1 MKNLS
6 FFILVF
12 FLSFLSP
19 AFAAYDNLY
28 LVGNATEAGWDPD
41 AAIPMEKQEPG
52 IFTWTGTLSD
62 YSIDEGRFKF
72 LVSNKWEP
80 SITCRIDIAGHLLVE
95 SGREYDL
102 YERATANDGFDNAF
116 QVPVTGVY
124 TIRVDLNTMKMV
136 CTGGDVIVRENWEY
150 VRPEIGADGEGHV
163 FPGVC
168 VPFGMVKLGADCG
181 DRTNN
186 SGWGKGGNTRFQ
198 PFACERNRRWSQVWK
213 YFISTDD
220 RRFEPF
226 GLFVGTF

>member
-1 MKNLS
+1 M
-6 FFILVF
+6 
-12 FLSFLSP
+12 FLSP

-41 AAIPMEKQEPG
+41 AAISMEKQEPG

-95 SGREYDL
+95 SGKEYDL

-136 CTGGDVIVRENWEY
+136 CTGGDVIARENWEY

-186 SGWGKGGNTRFQ
+186 SGWGKGWQYTRFQ

-226 GLFVGTF
+226 GLFVGTFQREIRIGLV

>member
-95 SGREYDL
+95 SGKEYDL
-102 YERATANDGFDNAF
+102 Y
-116 QVPVTGVY
+116 
-124 TIRVDLNTMKMV
+124 
-136 CTGGDVIVRENWEY
+136 
-150 VRPEIGADGEGHV
+150 
-163 FPGVC
+163 
-168 VPFGMVKLGADCG
+168 
-181 DRTNN
+181 
-186 SGWGKGGNTRFQ
+186 
-198 PFACERNRRWSQVWK
+198 
-213 YFISTDD
+213 
-220 RRFEPF
+220 
-226 GLFVGTF
+226 

>member
-72 LVSNKWEP
+72 LVSNKW
-80 SITCRIDIAGHLLVE
+80 
-95 SGREYDL
+95 
-102 YERATANDGFDNAF
+102 
-116 QVPVTGVY
+116 
-124 TIRVDLNTMKMV
+124 
-136 CTGGDVIVRENWEY
+136 
-150 VRPEIGADGEGHV
+150 
-163 FPGVC
+163 
-168 VPFGMVKLGADCG
+168 
-181 DRTNN
+181 
-186 SGWGKGGNTRFQ
+186 
-198 PFACERNRRWSQVWK
+198 
-213 YFISTDD
+213 
-220 RRFEPF
+220 
-226 GLFVGTF
+226 